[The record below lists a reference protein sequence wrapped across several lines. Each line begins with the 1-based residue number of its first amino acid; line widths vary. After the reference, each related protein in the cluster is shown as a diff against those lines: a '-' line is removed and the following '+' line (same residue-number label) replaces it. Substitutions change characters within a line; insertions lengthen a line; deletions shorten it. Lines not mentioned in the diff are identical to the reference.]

1 MSVIAVSGSV
11 AVDVA
16 GDVTG
21 SSGAG
26 AGDDEAGGSGEVV
39 MPGIS
44 QPGKTNR
51 EKINRAV
58 ICNLIVLIMT
68 IIELVKMLAVI

>member
-16 GDVTG
+16 NDVTG
-21 SSGAG
+21 SSAAG
-26 AGDDEAGGSGEVV
+26 AGDDEVGGSGAAV

-44 QPGKTNR
+44 QPGKTSR

-58 ICNLIVLIMT
+58 ICNLIVFIMA
-68 IIELVKMLAVI
+68 IIELVKILPVI